1 MVSQTSPPTSP
12 PTSPVHSRRRV
23 VLLGARVL
31 VWIIY
36 AYVVVTEVILGLG
49 FVLLLFGAN
58 PDAPFVAWAYRSL
71 ERAME
76 PFRGM
81 FTPIDLGLHGN
92 NDVGAVLDTSVLFAM
107 LVYAIVAWLLSWLL
121 EQIGSYLTRLDRDS
135 QHAQDAQSW
144 SGQGR
149 QSRPTR
155 RCRRRRLH
163 PARLHPVRHLRS
175 RRRTVELTSDRSV
188 REHATGIGQ

>member
-121 EQIGSYLTRLDRDS
+121 EQIGSYLTRLDRES

-144 SGQGR
+144 SEA
-149 QSRPTR
+149 RPPKPTYT
-155 RCRRRRLH
+155 
-163 PARLHPVRHLRS
+163 PMPSSAPPS
-175 RRRTVELTSDRSV
+175 GPPPSGPPPPFSP
-188 REHATGIGQ
+188 

>member
-121 EQIGSYLTRLDRDS
+121 EQIGRAS
-135 QHAQDAQSW
+135 
-144 SGQGR
+144 
-149 QSRPTR
+149 
-155 RCRRRRLH
+155 CREKVL
-163 PARLHPVRHLRS
+163 
-175 RRRTVELTSDRSV
+175 
-188 REHATGIGQ
+188 